1 MAAMRISQLAQVTG
15 TTVHALRH
23 YEKCGLLQPVR
34 SANGWR
40 EYPPSARR
48 EVVFISMS
56 RAIGFSLRE
65 IGEWLPAYRTGRLTL
80 AQLDEVMQNRLAE
93 LDRQIAELQRQRQ
106 AVADHRVW
114 IGQRQTRQAARA
126 AAPAAPAT
134 GAKPWPSTR
143 RRGAA
148 PTPSSSHLPGKP

>member
-1 MAAMRISQLAQVTG
+1 MAPMQISELAQATG

-34 SANGWR
+34 RANGWR

-65 IGEWLPAYRTGRLTL
+65 IGEWLPAYRAGRLTL
-80 AQLDEVMQNRLAE
+80 AQLDEVMQNRLAD
-93 LDRQIAELQRQRQ
+93 LDQKIAELQRQRQ
-106 AVADHRVW
+106 AVAEHRVW
-114 IGQRQTRQAARA
+114 IGLQQDEQTARA
-126 AAPAAPAT
+126 ATPDTPPGT
-134 GAKPWPSTR
+134 KPWPRSR
-143 RRGAA
+143 RRGTAR
-148 PTPSSSHLPGKP
+148 

>member
-114 IGQRQTRQAARA
+114 IGQRQTRQGARA